1 MNNYLKEIKWYNLV
15 YTNYVI
21 KHKKIYNGRFIQYK
35 PKRIVSGHHE
45 LCIGWYMVFD
55 INGETIHFDEDC
67 IYYDAKEYY
76 QYYANQAKK
85 SMELRALNKILKNV
99 VNEDFQW

>member
-1 MNNYLKEIKWYNLV
+1 MNDIKWYNLV
-15 YTNYVI
+15 YKQYII
-21 KHKKIYNGRFIQYK
+21 KDDKIYKGRFIQYK

-67 IYYDAKEYY
+67 IYYEPKEYY
-76 QYYANQAKK
+76 RYYANQAKNA
-85 SMELRALNKILKNV
+85 MELRALNMILKKV
-99 VNEDFQW
+99 VNEDFEW